1 MAARRERARAARP
14 GPAHAVAARAG
25 RRSVLAAAA
34 AREAHGATRARVAA
48 DRLPLLLSPSCG
60 PMMLDVL
67 FKIKDD
73 QDHTLAFRR
82 SCR

>member
-1 MAARRERARAARP
+1 MQHQDAQQDWHLLFP
-14 GPAHAVAARAG
+14 YGLHAI
-25 RRSVLAAAA
+25 
-34 AREAHGATRARVAA
+34 
-48 DRLPLLLSPSCG
+48 RLNRQETTQVESTMCVVCSCG

-73 QDHTLAFRR
+73 QDHSLAFRR